1 MFTMTQIQLSGV
13 RMTGFPKFSMCTPL
27 SHAGAAF
34 FVPTLTKGGPMM
46 VLPKF
51 LPPRCCAPSTQKKIT
66 VAMPSMLY
74 ASMDPSQLGH
84 ARPVDD
90 RGRLTSSC
98 VSGRRFKSH
107 RLPWLRP
114 IGPLLR

>member
-13 RMTGFPKFSMCTPL
+13 RWPGTPN
-27 SHAGAAF
+27 SRCAPRCCGAAF

-51 LPPRCCAPSTQKKIT
+51 YPPRCLRTIDEQKIT
-66 VAMPSMLY
+66 VAIPSMY
-74 ASMDPSQLGH
+74 ALMDPSQLGH

-98 VSGRRFKSH
+98 VSSRRFKSH

>member
-13 RMTGFPKFSMCTPL
+13 RMAGYPKFSLCTPL
-27 SHAGAAF
+27 PHAGAAF

-51 LPPRCCAPSTQKKIT
+51 IRRGAAHHRRRKIT

-107 RLPWLRP
+107 RLP
-114 IGPLLR
+114 

>member
-13 RMTGFPKFSMCTPL
+13 RMAGYPKFSLCTPL

-34 FVPTLTKGGPMM
+34 FVPTLTKGGPTM

-51 LPPRCCAPSTQKKIT
+51 IRRGAAHHRRKKDHRGDAIDAVRLDGPLPTRTRAACRRSWPSHEL
-66 VAMPSMLY
+66 M
-74 ASMDPSQLGH
+74 
-84 ARPVDD
+84 
-90 RGRLTSSC
+90 C
-98 VSGRRFKSH
+98 VRRRFKSH

>member
-1 MFTMTQIQLSGV
+1 MFTMTQIQLFGV
-13 RMTGFPKFSMCTPL
+13 RMAGYPKFSLCTPL

-51 LPPRCCAPSTQKKIT
+51 YPPRCLRTIDEQKIT
-66 VAMPSMLY
+66 VAIPSMY
-74 ASMDPSQLGH
+74 ALMDPSQLGH